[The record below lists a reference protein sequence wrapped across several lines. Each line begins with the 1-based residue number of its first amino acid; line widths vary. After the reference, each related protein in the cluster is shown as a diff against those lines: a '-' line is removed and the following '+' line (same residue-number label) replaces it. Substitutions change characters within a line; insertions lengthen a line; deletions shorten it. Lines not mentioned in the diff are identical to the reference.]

1 MCRCLLLFAT
11 LAILMSLMLAGRP
24 TGSPAMAAD
33 EGRISGRLID
43 DVDGDADADD
53 ANEPGLV
60 GWRVLLERDV
70 EDGAQ
75 PLSREVRTGN
85 DGEYKFEDLPPGN
98 YSVSIPCD
106 GQPKLWL
113 HSMPGDGSYGTS
125 ITEDS
130 PDNDYLDFFVQT
142 IDEEPAKDGSIRGKL
157 VWDENRDGIADP
169 SEPSVAGWQVNGGD
183 IYLRCFQQ
191 PVQVTYAG
199 ADGTFSFDGLMAGAY
214 CISTG
219 PSGVPHPDYILDA
232 PGTTIEQ
239 DGLNVFWFQP
249 TVDVSEGGT
258 GDITIGVLD
267 MSGGSTISGS
277 IYADANGNGVRDAGE
292 GLLDCDC
299 WMGLMYRTPHGY
311 AAVDSRITTAASH
324 GEYSYSDLAGG
335 DYWVA
340 VLQPPGM
347 ATDPLAGPNS
357 YPFRLISVAE
367 GGATA
372 NVDFGIAPSPD
383 SSLPTVVP
391 TQAPD
396 GGTPAPPASSG
407 VSAPLTGSGGAGA
420 TNRTPWTATALV
432 LAAIGS
438 AGAGYAL
445 CRLRRR
451 V

>member
-1 MCRCLLLFAT
+1 
-11 LAILMSLMLAGRP
+11 
-24 TGSPAMAAD
+24 
-33 EGRISGRLID
+33 
-43 DVDGDADADD
+43 
-53 ANEPGLV
+53 
-60 GWRVLLERDV
+60 
-70 EDGAQ
+70 
-75 PLSREVRTGN
+75 
-85 DGEYKFEDLPPGN
+85 
-98 YSVSIPCD
+98 
-106 GQPKLWL
+106 
-113 HSMPGDGSYGTS
+113 
-125 ITEDS
+125 
-130 PDNDYLDFFVQT
+130 
-142 IDEEPAKDGSIRGKL
+142 
-157 VWDENRDGIADP
+157 
-169 SEPSVAGWQVNGGD
+169 
-183 IYLRCFQQ
+183 
-191 PVQVTYAG
+191 
-199 ADGTFSFDGLMAGAY
+199 
-214 CISTG
+214 
-219 PSGVPHPDYILDA
+219 
-232 PGTTIEQ
+232 
-239 DGLNVFWFQP
+239 
-249 TVDVSEGGT
+249 
-258 GDITIGVLD
+258 

-445 CRLRRR
+445 WRLRRR